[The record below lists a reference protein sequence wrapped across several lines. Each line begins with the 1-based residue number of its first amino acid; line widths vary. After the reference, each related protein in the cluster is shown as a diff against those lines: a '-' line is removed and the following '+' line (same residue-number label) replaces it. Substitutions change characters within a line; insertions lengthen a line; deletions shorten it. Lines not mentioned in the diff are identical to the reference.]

1 MFLPK
6 FLMNRCDKRGMKE
19 MDGEKE
25 KKWRRGKVKDGESSY
40 TERKDEEVAP
50 VVLNSYLW

>member
-1 MFLPK
+1 
-6 FLMNRCDKRGMKE
+6 MNHCDKRGVKE
-19 MDGEKE
+19 MNCEKG

-50 VVLNSYLW
+50 VVLNRYL